1 MRFREGVRVIEQKV
15 SGGAASESG
24 PPKSLTAAQALAQV
38 EGAGLSFKV
47 DGAAIVVTAQGAGS
61 RVALRTKPE
70 ALPLTSGHHY
80 RIKVSGSYAPTTPPL
95 ITPGE
100 ELTVRLKFRADQAG
114 DVYAALR
121 SLEDPEAAESTT
133 TWHVA
138 AGEKGAR
145 EATLTADPASS
156 GFYVGVG
163 MTGSGGID
171 LDDVEIVRGGK
182 VVTAARAEAESEA
195 GVKSDCM
202 VIGAGAIAGQ
212 KSWRCKAGP
221 GDRVVLG
228 QPESHLYLTLRGPL
242 GDRAVLR
249 TLSLDGGRSVDAT
262 VSEDAELV
270 VGLVGPG
277 SATIRAV
284 ETTEA
289 RAVALPRVL
298 TRLLRAPPVEHVL
311 SERGP
316 SADRGAPSCARSCR
330 RRGSGPWRRRW
341 PGPLRPRRR
350 RGRPGELAQRRRALR
365 DPAQAAGDQH
375 HGDVE
380 REDLLREANAADGR
394 GWEVEAHEGD
404 VEIDREEGHA
414 RVVHRGGVGDV
425 DGAERGLDDERER
438 VAGRGARVVS
448 QQEAPAN

>member
-1 MRFREGVRVIEQKV
+1 VLIRSNLALGLFVPALALLPACGGGGAATPPASPTSSVVAAGGEKLECPAPIGSVPREDCTAVADDFGALSVAESLKLSGSGRDADARIEAIRSAAALANVLKEQRVSLCELYDKCKVTTEEHAAKDKVLSGSMRSLIDLWNKRRFSGTDGVVRFREGVRAIEQRV
-15 SGGAASESG
+15 SGGASTEPG

-80 RIKVSGSYAPTTPPL
+80 RIKVSGSYAPTTAPL

-100 ELTVRLKFRADQAG
+100 ELTVRLKFRAEQAG

-182 VVTAARAEAESEA
+182 VVSAARAEADAEA

-202 VIGAGAIAGQ
+202 VIGVGALAGQ

-249 TLSLDGGRSVDAT
+249 TLSLEGGRSVDAT
-262 VSEDAELV
+262 VSEDAELI

-277 SATIRAV
+277 TATIRAV
-284 ETTEA
+284 ETTE
-289 RAVALPRVL
+289 
-298 TRLLRAPPVEHVL
+298 
-311 SERGP
+311 
-316 SADRGAPSCARSCR
+316 
-330 RRGSGPWRRRW
+330 
-341 PGPLRPRRR
+341 
-350 RGRPGELAQRRRALR
+350 LAQ
-365 DPAQAAGDQH
+365 
-375 HGDVE
+375 
-380 REDLLREANAADGR
+380 
-394 GWEVEAHEGD
+394 
-404 VEIDREEGHA
+404 
-414 RVVHRGGVGDV
+414 
-425 DGAERGLDDERER
+425 
-438 VAGRGARVVS
+438 
-448 QQEAPAN
+448 